1 MRILWK
7 EGGKVQ
13 TYQGQ
18 SIEDPME
25 RGKEGG
31 FTHIRVHLLI
41 IQWREGGFANIK
53 VHILGILWRERGGCT
68 YQGPSI
74 EDHMERG
81 KEGSNISGSIS

>member
-1 MRILWK
+1 MEGGKGGGVTHIRVHLLRILWK

-31 FTHIRVHLLI
+31 FTHIRVHLL
-41 IQWREGGFANIK
+41 
-53 VHILGILWRERGGCT
+53 GILWREGGGVCK
-68 YQGPSI
+68 YQGPYI
-74 EDHMERG
+74 GDPMER
-81 KEGSNISGSIS
+81 EGGLHISGSIY